1 MNGRKTTQNITTVS
15 LLETWEIKQNM
26 MREGG
31 NFSRFVRNCLREWAR
46 YEQDIV
52 CMRET
57 TERELLCFPRDSRL
71 CVKCWPDG
79 PPPRHLWNDYTGVT
93 DEGEYLRHDQAT
105 AHRNDLEWIRAQAS
119 EYNAAGSDQWTVEGL
134 SWRGRPPR
142 AKPSS
147 QSSLWTWLRSKWP
160 L

>member
-1 MNGRKTTQNITTVS
+1 LTRKTTQNITTVS

-52 CMRET
+52 CIRET

-79 PPPRHLWNDYTGVT
+79 PPPQWSWLDYMGRI
-93 DEGEYLRHDQAT
+93 DEGDYQLHDQDT
-105 AHRNDLEWIRAQAS
+105 PHRDNHEWIQS
-119 EYNAAGSDQWTVEGL
+119 EACDYSAAGSDKWTVEGL

-142 AKPSS
+142 AHAVKLGFWARIKALLS
-147 QSSLWTWLRSKWP
+147 R
-160 L
+160 

>member
-1 MNGRKTTQNITTVS
+1 MTRKTEQNITTVS

-46 YEQDIV
+46 YEQEIV

-57 TERELLCFPRDSRL
+57 TEREMLCFPRDSRL
-71 CVKCWPDG
+71 CVKCWPEG
-79 PPPRHLWNDYTGVT
+79 PPPSHAWLNYAGRT
-93 DEGEYLRHDQAT
+93 DEGEYQRANQPTRHRD
-105 AHRNDLEWIRAQAS
+105 DIEWVQAQAREMS
-119 EYNAAGSDQWTVEGL
+119 ALGSDQWTVEGL

-142 AKPSS
+142 ARTLKVKPGIWARIKGLLS
-147 QSSLWTWLRSKWP
+147 
-160 L
+160 